1 MQQALNRLG
10 WPCYHM
16 KEVMA
21 HKGDHLD
28 FWIEVSRA
36 EPGSRHDWERVFAT
50 YTATVDNPAAC
61 VWRELMAAYPD
72 AKVLLTL
79 HPKGPEAWYE
89 STIET
94 IYRWERSSLLRLI
107 EPIVPMMRKFGPM
120 ARRLVWERSHQGTL
134 GDKARAIQRYQD
146 HVEEVKAAV
155 PHGRLLIFT
164 VTDGWTPL
172 CDFLGVPV
180 PDEPFPRV
188 NERAE
193 ALKLVR
199 TFTALGYVALAVTVL
214 ALIGLAALALS
225 LLG

>member
-1 MQQALNRLG
+1 MPIEIIGAGYGRTGTESMQQALNRLG

-107 EPIVPMMRKFGPM
+107 EPIVPMMRTFGPM

-134 GDKARAIQRYQD
+134 GDKARAIQRF
-146 HVEEVKAAV
+146 V
-155 PHGRLLIFT
+155 PWTRARGPSSQCPDRRFVRPAPSRGSPSDRGR
-164 VTDGWTPL
+164 
-172 CDFLGVPV
+172 
-180 PDEPFPRV
+180 
-188 NERAE
+188 A
-193 ALKLVR
+193 
-199 TFTALGYVALAVTVL
+199 
-214 ALIGLAALALS
+214 
-225 LLG
+225 